1 MKKHTF
7 ILRNFL
13 LNLLSFLSLG
23 LLVLLWIVG
32 SSGEASILPS
42 PYEVWTKFLALS
54 EDPIAGMSMLGHS
67 LQSLRRVFVGLLAA
81 TVGGIPLAVSYTHLE
96 PQKVSVA
103 PKEGECQLWKIP
115 TRTFSRKRSV

>member
-81 TVGGIPLAVSYTHLE
+81 TVVGIPLGTMIGWSERYPSDSSAGMGPSHFDLVRGLR
-96 PQKVSVA
+96 V
-103 PKEGECQLWKIP
+103 L
-115 TRTFSRKRSV
+115 